1 MAICLTSPRTHSS
14 PEFGKLRSTNITI
27 RKLHLNLAFNS
38 KLRFPYSISVPNVQS
53 RKYSHFSESSSV
65 KGGGVSP
72 EAYQDDDDDG
82 LQIGD
87 SNFDKLKEWVNIVR
101 PFIPG
106 GSWWNLYNA
115 EGKQD
120 GSPTSANP
128 VSLPYALARMWTLVA
143 DQRWVLC
150 TAFAALAIAAVAEI
164 SIPSILAASIFAAH
178 SGNRDVFLGNSKLLV
193 FLCFTSGICSGLRSG
208 CFAVANTV
216 LVKRMRKTLYSIL
229 LDQDFSFFRTEAV
242 GDLTSRLGT
251 DCQRLSHTFGGNLH
265 LIVRNLLQGTGAFIY
280 LVTLSWPLALS
291 TMVICSL
298 LSVIFLFYGRYQKK
312 AAKLSQDYTASAN
325 EVATETLSLIRA
337 VRAYGTER
345 QEVERFVQ
353 QLENIAFVGIRES
366 AANGFWSMSFHSLY
380 RFTQVLAV
388 LLGGMSILTGHVSA
402 ELLTKYVFYCE
413 WLIYAAWRVQ
423 DNLSS
428 LLQSVGACEK
438 IFLLMNL
445 SSNDQLSSKGVK
457 LSKLRGDIDFVNV
470 SFHYPSQNMVPVL
483 ENMNFSIRANETTA
497 IVGVSGSGKS
507 TLINL
512 LLRLYEQTDGQIFI
526 DHFSHRELDIR
537 WLRGKIGFVGQ
548 DPHLF
553 NMDIKSNICYGCNRN
568 IRQEDI
574 EWAAKQAYAHNF
586 ISSLPNGYGTI
597 INDNLLSR
605 GQKQRI
611 ALARAILRD
620 PEILVLDEAT
630 SALDAESEYY
640 IKCFL
645 QSFKIKTKRTVIV
658 IAQRMST
665 LEAADNILVID
676 GGQIVEHGKH
686 SDLLRKDGLYARLW
700 RIQANAWA

>member
-291 TMVICSL
+291 MMVICSL

-353 QLENIAFVGIRES
+353 QLENIALVGIRES

-445 SSNDQLSSKGVK
+445 SSNDQLLSKGVK

-470 SFHYPSQNMVPVL
+470 SFHYPSQNM
-483 ENMNFSIRANETTA
+483 
-497 IVGVSGSGKS
+497 
-507 TLINL
+507 
-512 LLRLYEQTDGQIFI
+512 IFI

>member
-470 SFHYPSQNMVPVL
+470 SFHYPSQNM
-483 ENMNFSIRANETTA
+483 
-497 IVGVSGSGKS
+497 
-507 TLINL
+507 
-512 LLRLYEQTDGQIFI
+512 IFI